1 MSRRRITIW
10 VRQGRRRITISRENV
25 GERVEFHYDT
35 LLDVLQR
42 VRGVAQIKVVKPS

>member
-1 MSRRRITIW
+1 VSRRRITIW